1 MGPDIIEPIMAV
13 FGMLSIGTLVLIGMK
28 MRYQHKARMLEQP
41 KGREDME
48 RLVDAMDS
56 IYEQSRALRE
66 DISELQERLDFHE
79 RLLTKG
85 KEEGGRAEGR

>member
-1 MGPDIIEPIMAV
+1 MGPDIIAPIMAV
-13 FGMLSIGTLVLIGMK
+13 VGMLSIGSLVLIGMK
-28 MRYQHKARMLEQP
+28 MRYQHKAKMLEQP
-41 KGREDME
+41 KDGEDME

-66 DISELQERLDFHE
+66 DIGELQERLDFHE

-85 KEEGGRAEGR
+85 TDDGERAEGR